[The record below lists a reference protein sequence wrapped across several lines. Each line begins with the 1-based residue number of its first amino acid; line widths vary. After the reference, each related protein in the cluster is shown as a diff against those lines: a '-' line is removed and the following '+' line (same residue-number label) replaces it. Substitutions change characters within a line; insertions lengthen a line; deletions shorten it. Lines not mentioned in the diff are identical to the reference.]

1 MHPYYADGATGRFL
15 GIWISVRYAVFTVGG
30 PAFLALSAGEISNP
44 RRTIPRVAKLIVWR
58 VCGLYVMGAFAV
70 GIMCPSRDPAYLEAV
85 NNGEPGAG
93 SSPWVFGI
101 RKLGI
106 TTVLPDAINF
116 MVLLS
121 GLSCG
126 NTFLYTASR
135 SLYSLAQ
142 NGQAP
147 RVFLKCSKRGIPYIA
162 GECWNIRMV
171 FFEFC
176 DMLTLFRPSAV
187 RHTSILRL
195 FPRHLQQRTSS
206 IRLVRRPHKRRSH
219 HQRNSDLRR
228 GCTLA
233 SRNCRTKDFLR
244 LPSLQVTFGALYRLL
259 GHCNRYLH
267 HHDLGL
273 RHVRTVGHERFHH
286 FVLRRWVFSRAVY
299 RMESMA
305 QDEVCSI
312 GEGGHLDW
320 QSGDRRGMSCVG
332 ERRGEG
338 A

>member
-1 MHPYYADGATGRFL
+1 MLATFVTMCGGNPKRDAYGFRNWTGGEAMHPYYADGATGRFL

-58 VCGLYVMGAFAV
+58 VCGLYVMGALAV

-106 TTVLPDAINF
+106 TTFLPDAINF
-116 MVLLS
+116 MILLS

-147 RVFLKCSKRGIPYIA
+147 RAFLKCSKRGIPYVA
-162 GECWNIRMV
+162 GKCQIIQFV
-171 FFEFC
+171 FH
-176 DMLTLFRPSAV
+176 SA
-187 RHTSILRL
+187 I
-195 FPRHLQQRTSS
+195 
-206 IRLVRRPHKRRSH
+206 
-219 HQRNSDLRR
+219 
-228 GCTLA
+228 C
-233 SRNCRTKDFLR
+233 
-244 LPSLQVTFGALYRLL
+244 
-259 GHCNRYLH
+259 
-267 HHDLGL
+267 
-273 RHVRTVGHERFHH
+273 
-286 FVLRRWVFSRAVY
+286 
-299 RMESMA
+299 
-305 QDEVCSI
+305 
-312 GEGGHLDW
+312 
-320 QSGDRRGMSCVG
+320 
-332 ERRGEG
+332 
-338 A
+338 

>member
-1 MHPYYADGATGRFL
+1 MLATFVTMVGGNPKGDAYGFRNWTGGEAMHPYYADGAAGRFL

-106 TTVLPDAINF
+106 TTFLPDAINF
-116 MVLLS
+116 MILLS

-147 RVFLKCSKRGIPYIA
+147 RVFLKCSKRGIPYVA
-162 GECWNIRMV
+162 GEC
-171 FFEFC
+171 
-176 DMLTLFRPSAV
+176 L
-187 RHTSILRL
+187 
-195 FPRHLQQRTSS
+195 SS
-206 IRLVRRPHKRRSH
+206 NRVS
-219 HQRNSDLRR
+219 
-228 GCTLA
+228 
-233 SRNCRTKDFLR
+233 
-244 LPSLQVTFGALYRLL
+244 LP
-259 GHCNRYLH
+259 
-267 HHDLGL
+267 D
-273 RHVRTVGHERFHH
+273 
-286 FVLRRWVFSRAVY
+286 
-299 RMESMA
+299 
-305 QDEVCSI
+305 
-312 GEGGHLDW
+312 
-320 QSGDRRGMSCVG
+320 MSCSVQ
-332 ERRGEG
+332 RF
-338 A
+338 ADFVPC